1 VVKHCPLFYSTQ
13 NLWGGVLTMLMEIKH
28 APVTRI
34 DSVIDV
40 VSKRDGVPIKYVC
53 TSSMRLPHGP
63 ADIFYRDTPHP
74 KFGNKY
80 FKLYLDAEDRLMI
93 GNADAVELLAFN
105 LIEDDDGALVYSNHV
120 HDYKQFKN
128 GNVVDGGQDYLRT
141 TPTTTI
147 YKYVVR
153 NGEMVEDVGG

>member
-1 VVKHCPLFYSTQ
+1 
-13 NLWGGVLTMLMEIKH
+13 
-28 APVTRI
+28 
-34 DSVIDV
+34 
-40 VSKRDGVPIKYVC
+40 
-53 TSSMRLPHGP
+53 
-63 ADIFYRDTPHP
+63 
-74 KFGNKY
+74 
-80 FKLYLDAEDRLMI
+80 LMI